1 VTKTFRELGVDGAL
15 CDALESQGIVHP
27 FPIQELT
34 LPLALGGNDLIG
46 QARTGTGKTLAF
58 GLPLLQQLDPG
69 RATTQ
74 ALVVVPTRELCVQ
87 VHSDLAIGE
96 ALGLRTISVYGGTPY
111 EAQIEALTSG
121 VHVVVGTPG
130 RLIDHLN
137 RGNLDLSHV
146 KVLVLDEADEMLDMG
161 FLPDVERLIEATPS
175 NDRHTMLFSATMP
188 TAIVKMA
195 RRYLSHPTFTRAD
208 AEEHET
214 APNVTQH
221 FFSVHRMD
229 KPRLLAR
236 ILQSPNRG
244 GVYVFVRTKHMADRL
259 VNELEDLRIPAIPI
273 HGDLR
278 QTAREKNLDR
288 FREGKATVL
297 VATEVAAR
305 GLDVTGVTHVVNY
318 DCPEDQK
325 MYLHRIGRTARAGEA
340 GVAVTF
346 AEFNE
351 VDRLNVIRKAVGAT
365 DSEIVPVFST
375 SDLLTELFDLP
386 EEKPWDHL
394 SRAKKSGDGAR
405 DRDHGRGRG
414 RGVDRDRG
422 EDGDG
427 RRSGRRD
434 RDDER
439 RSADRGGR
447 SDRTESAGEASDAT
461 ERSERGRGGR
471 QGRTDG
477 KPKSSRRSEGAGS
490 GRDATRARA
499 TREPA
504 EPRAGGA
511 ADEDRGARRGS
522 RPDDGGATRTRTRTR
537 ARASE
542 PTGGRGEERGP
553 SAVEADTRGGGS
565 SRNQGEGSGKGQRTR
580 ARPSRDRRQD
590 GGRSGGE
597 QGGRQDRD
605 RRSRDRDGGSRDDRD
620 RHEAS
625 ARDDERRERTGS
637 DRGGDRGERGGDRSE
652 RGGDRGRNQRGKGGR
667 GGRSGGGR
675 DSGTRKGGDRDSRG
689 RSGDQR
695 DETPVRTEPRG
706 RSARGEGEPQLS
718 RRVKVEHLP

>member
-1 VTKTFRELGVDGAL
+1 VTKTFRELGVHPAL
-15 CDALESQGIVHP
+15 CDALETQGIVHP

-34 LPLALGGNDLIG
+34 LPLALDGNDLIG

-58 GLPLLQQLDPG
+58 GLPLLQQLDPSSN
-69 RATTQ
+69 RTQ

-96 ALGLRTISVYGGTPY
+96 ALGLTTISVYGGTPY

-137 RGNLDLSHV
+137 RGNLDLSDV

-175 NDRHTMLFSATMP
+175 DGRHTMLFSATMP

-214 APNVTQH
+214 APNVAQH

-259 VNELEDLRIPAIPI
+259 VNELEELRIPAVPI

-318 DCPEDQK
+318 DCPEDHK

-365 DSEIVPVFST
+365 DADIVPVFST
-375 SDLLTELFDLP
+375 SDLLDELFDLP

-394 SRAKKSGDGAR
+394 ARSKKGGDGRGSSGGRGKAERTEGGRPARAGGQRKGSGDDRAPSASGPAARSGDGR
-405 DRDHGRGRG
+405 
-414 RGVDRDRG
+414 
-422 EDGDG
+422 
-427 RRSGRRD
+427 
-434 RDDER
+434 ER
-439 RSADRGGR
+439 ERGGR
-447 SDRTESAGEASDAT
+447 K
-461 ERSERGRGGR
+461 
-471 QGRTDG
+471 GRTDG
-477 KPKSSRRSEGAGS
+477 KPKSSRRSEGAG
-490 GRDATRARA
+490 GDRDATRDRA
-499 TREPA
+499 VDRSSSGSQPRAA
-504 EPRAGGA
+504 EPSGAGPRSADRAPSTRSEKG
-511 ADEDRGARRGS
+511 EDTGRS
-522 RPDDGGATRTRTRTR
+522 RTRTRTR
-537 ARASE
+537 ARA
-542 PTGGRGEERGP
+542 TGRAEEQPGRTGAGDDSPSSRESGSGSSQRTRARAGRDQRSSRGGERQAPARDEREARGRGEER
-553 SAVEADTRGGGS
+553 
-565 SRNQGEGSGKGQRTR
+565 
-580 ARPSRDRRQD
+580 DRRGESGTSQA
-590 GGRSGGE
+590 RSG
-597 QGGRQDRD
+597 DRD
-605 RRSRDRDGGSRDDRD
+605 R
-620 RHEAS
+620 S
-625 ARDDERRERTGS
+625 AD
-637 DRGGDRGERGGDRSE
+637 
-652 RGGDRGRNQRGKGGR
+652 
-667 GGRSGGGR
+667 
-675 DSGTRKGGDRDSRG
+675 RKGGDAGGSARSGRSSSRSNSRG
-689 RSGDQR
+689 RNSNSGRDNSSRSSSRGDRDQGER
-695 DETPVRTEPRG
+695 AEVRTEPRG
-706 RSARGEGEPQLS
+706 RSARGDGEPQLA